1 MIAERT
7 KRRLAAARDLLAVA
21 VFLAIVFFGGRA
33 FLGSVIFRK
42 ERVTKAEAKEDIS
55 VFFDEAAKERPA
67 TPGAV
72 PDYSGL
78 KARAL
83 AGAAPLLDNF
93 GRLNTLDLARILFK
107 AAASLGDPDTRLY
120 WRYPRYNRDPEKKF
134 PPFLLASR
142 SGKFFIAEADDRTL
156 NGAELLSADG
166 KPFGEFLRPALALI
180 PGQTKAYR
188 AYAFCRDQSFWWN
201 FSGLLSGG
209 SQLELKART
218 AGGRTVQRTLP
229 LITAMEFRRFV
240 PRTHAQ
246 QLRFYSRE
254 SAAWL
259 RLYGLEYSRAESKE
273 LSDFFSSIRASG
285 VRNLVLDLRDSGG
298 GDPRMADRL
307 LALIYGGTYGKP
319 GEAGARFSRKLTVVI
334 GPGTAGPAALLAAR
348 LKGKQNVELL
358 GERTGGGSAFYYAP
372 ETRRLPASGL
382 RYTVSTGYCP
392 GDTAPVA
399 PELELTPALLS
410 RYRGMETEFVLSR
423 LFPKKEKTAHN

>member
-1 MIAERT
+1 MTAERT

-21 VFLAIVFFGGRA
+21 AFLAVVLFGGRA
-33 FLGSVIFRK
+33 FLDSSIFRK
-42 ERVTKAEAKEDIS
+42 ERVTKAEAEKDIS
-55 VFFDEAAKERPA
+55 AFFDEAAKERPA
-67 TPGAV
+67 APGAV

-78 KARAL
+78 KKGAL
-83 AGAAPLLDNF
+83 DAAAPLLDNF
-93 GRLNTLDLARILFK
+93 GRLNTLDLARILFR
-107 AAASLGDPDTRLY
+107 AAASLGDPETRLY

-134 PPFLLASR
+134 PPFLLAYR
-142 SGKFFIAEADDRTL
+142 SGKFFISEADDRTL

-166 KPFGEFLRPALALI
+166 KPFGKFLSPALGLI
-180 PGQTKAYR
+180 PGQTEAYR
-188 AYAFCRDQSFWWN
+188 AYSFCRDQSFWWN

-209 SQLELKART
+209 SQLALKASVS
-218 AGGRTVQRTLP
+218 GGRTARRTLP

-259 RLYGLEYSRAESKE
+259 RLYGLEYSRAENKR
-273 LSDFFSSIRASG
+273 LRGFFSSILSSG
-285 VRNLVLDLRDSGG
+285 VKNLVLDLRDSGV
-298 GDPRMADRL
+298 GDPRTADRL
-307 LALIYGGTYGKP
+307 LALIYGGPGGKP
-319 GEAGARFSRKLTVVI
+319 GEAGGRFSGKLTVVI

-358 GERTGGGSAFYYAP
+358 GEGTGGAPAFYYAP
-372 ETRRLPASGL
+372 GTRRLPASGL
-382 RYTVSTGYCP
+382 RYTVSTRYCP

-399 PELELTPALLS
+399 PDVELTPALLS

-423 LFPKKEKTAHN
+423 LSPDKGKPSHN